1 MLPNLPFNSRL
12 FTRADVRC
20 RLSAPVVVAVG
31 DGHELAVGAVYCL
44 LLATRRGGGGG
55 WPPAQ
60 PAPPGRRTT
69 VVHRATT
76 HSLTRAAADS

>member
-44 LLATRRGGGGG
+44 LLATRRGGGG

>member
-55 WPPAQ
+55 GGGWPPAQ
-60 PAPPGRRTT
+60 PARQPQHGCSPR
-69 VVHRATT
+69 H
-76 HSLTRAAADS
+76 HSLTHTCCCR